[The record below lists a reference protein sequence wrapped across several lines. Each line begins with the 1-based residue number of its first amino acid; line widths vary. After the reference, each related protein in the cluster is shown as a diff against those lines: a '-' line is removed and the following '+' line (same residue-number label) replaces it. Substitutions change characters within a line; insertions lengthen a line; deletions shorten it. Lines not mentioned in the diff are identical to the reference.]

1 MRIKK
6 KELLEMIDQLIE
18 INTLIDK
25 DGRFPEGVD
34 APECQELA
42 LKLGNFIEDK
52 YKESNP
58 EDIIHSLEDYCEL
71 IYQMSLTENEEQ
83 TKLHKLVK
91 KVKVVLL
98 SARHGIEYDLPK
110 DRKQVVFLP
119 YKVSMWDSLE
129 SIWMAAHRDPE
140 VDDYVIPIPYFDRNP
155 DGTFAEM
162 HYEGDQYPDYVPVT
176 NWQEYSISDE
186 KPEVIFIHNPYDKAN
201 YVTSV
206 HPAFYSSEL
215 KKWTDCLVYVPY
227 FVVNGTDASFFTN
240 MGVYNSDYI
249 VCTSEF
255 VRKSYAET
263 FNDRFGNKDY
273 FEAFLPMGSPKY
285 DKVRNLDISR
295 ICIPDEWNDL
305 ISRKKPENIVFFNT
319 SVADFLNSDKSF
331 YFERLAKTF
340 NKLAENNYLIIWRP
354 HPLFQAT
361 VDSLASELRDGY
373 EKLLADFNRLGYGI
387 IDTSPDMYPA
397 IYLSDMYMGD
407 GSSIVLLY
415 MRTGKPLFQFVV
427 GKDEILYYK
436 QDKCTERLKKEIEK
450 IFGTKCTDWEIELEE
465 VPLNAGENTYKTI
478 LEKIGK

>member
-186 KPEVIFIHNPYDKAN
+186 KPEVIFIHNPYDNTN

-206 HPAFYSSEL
+206 HPSSYSSEL
-215 KKWTDCLVYVPY
+215 KKWTDELVYIPY
-227 FVVNGTDASFFTN
+227 FVLGEIDPSNQTAIDGMKHFITTPGVIYADKIIVQSEDMKKIYVNEFLKFAKEMGLSGEYVDRKYQEARILGT
-240 MGVYNSDYI
+240 
-249 VCTSEF
+249 
-255 VRKSYAET
+255 
-263 FNDRFGNKDY
+263 
-273 FEAFLPMGSPKY
+273 GSPKF
-285 DKVRNLDISR
+285 DRLKRISKEDI
-295 ICIPDEWNDL
+295 IPEKWRKYIFKADG
-305 ISRKKPENIVFFNT
+305 SRKKVILYNS
-319 SVADFLNSDKSF
+319 SVTAL
-331 YFERLAKTF
+331 L
-340 NKLAENNYLIIWRP
+340 ENNEKMIEKMKKVLQTFKESKDEVTLLWRP
-354 HPLFQAT
+354 HPLIQAT
-361 VDSLASELRDGY
+361 LTSMRPSLWNVY
-373 EKLLADFNRLGYGI
+373 
-387 IDTSPDMYPA
+387 
-397 IYLSDMYMGD
+397 
-407 GSSIVLLY
+407 
-415 MRTGKPLFQFVV
+415 
-427 GKDEILYYK
+427 
-436 QDKCTERLKKEIEK
+436 KEIVDKYREE
-450 IFGTKCTDWEIELEE
+450 DWGIYDDGPDLDRAI
-465 VPLNAGENTYKTI
+465 VVSDAYYGDWSSVVQLYRQVKKPVMIQSVNV
-478 LEKIGK
+478 